1 MIFSPELVKK
11 IPLCQLFGSI
21 IPTASERKDRYQC
34 SKGAQKQDMFDIHL
48 SMVLC
53 VFKNTLNLFEGVVKR
68 LLITSLM
75 TYSKAF
81 CP

>member
-1 MIFSPELVKK
+1 MLQRGK
-11 IPLCQLFGSI
+11 IDI
-21 IPTASERKDRYQC
+21 N
-34 SKGAQKQDMFDIHL
+34 AQKQDMFDIHL

-53 VFKNTLNLFEGVVKR
+53 VFKNTLNLFEGVVEK